1 AAVVLCP
8 VIVEVENHRQL
19 AVLRAAK
26 LIDVPAVE
34 APGRIHRHMA
44 LVFVQAEQQLAI
56 AGQAQRFV
64 VTGKELGKRTGRG
77 KVDPAD
83 IIAADVLAQ
92 LPAFAAADTGA
103 PQLAF
108 LPPSH
113 EVFAQWREFLPG
125 HETGPDGMTVRGDVG
140 GNGHAGSVDV
150 QAEPSAT
157 TPGGVKSSGFAG
169 RSGTDIK
176 AYTRCNPAPCGPSYV
191 SSL

>member
-1 AAVVLCP
+1 PSHGPRIRTGRAAARDCRPGAAVRS
-8 VIVEVENHRQL
+8 NR
-19 AVLRAAK
+19 
-26 LIDVPAVE
+26 
-34 APGRIHRHMA
+34 
-44 LVFVQAEQQLAI
+44 
-56 AGQAQRFV
+56 
-64 VTGKELGKRTGRG
+64 KELGKRTGRG

-169 RSGTDIK
+169 RSGTDKIGRASCRERAEVPVGAVAVSK
-176 AYTRCNPAPCGPSYV
+176 A
-191 SSL
+191 